1 MILLACNAT
10 ALHNDKEVIMSML
23 TELLKKKNWRIWMK
37 GLLSA
42 AISGG
47 ATGIAAA
54 LSAPQG
60 YGFKSLLIVMFTAG
74 TAGAALYITKS
85 PMPEWEEEASSPT

>member
-1 MILLACNAT
+1 
-10 ALHNDKEVIMSML
+10 MSIL
-23 TELLKKKNWRIWMK
+23 TELLKKKNWRIWLK

-54 LSAPQG
+54 LSAPQP
-60 YGFKSLLIVMFTAG
+60 YGFKNLAIVMFTAG
-74 TAGAALYITKS
+74 VAGAALYIKKS
-85 PMPEWEEEASSPT
+85 PIPEWETLDD

>member
-1 MILLACNAT
+1 
-10 ALHNDKEVIMSML
+10 MSVL
-23 TELLKKKNWRIWMK
+23 SELFKKKNWRIWLK

-54 LSAPQG
+54 LSAPQP
-60 YGFKSLLIVMFTAG
+60 YEVKNLMIVMFTAG
-74 TAGAALYITKS
+74 VAGAALYIKQS
-85 PMPEWEEEASSPT
+85 PIPEWE